1 MIDLTGQQFGNY
13 RLIKLLGS
21 GGFASVYLGQHTRIA
36 SQQAAIKVLH
46 LIEVDEQKFQQEAE
60 TSASLFQA
68 LYPEK
73 AVRFINRGI
82 SGDRVI
88 DLHNRWQKDC
98 LDLQPTWV
106 SILIGINDTWRR
118 YDCNDPTSAQ
128 EFEESYRAM
137 LESVK
142 TNLQAKLLLCEP
154 FVLPV
159 PEDRKTWREDLDPK
173 IDVVRKL
180 TREYHAYLVPLDGIF
195 TQAAALREP
204 AFWASD
210 GIHPSNAGDA
220 LIAQAWLRAVK
231 AL

>member
-1 MIDLTGQQFGNY
+1 MSSLIGDRAIVLFQGDSITDVGRYREDADDLGEGY
-13 RLIKLLGS
+13 AMMA
-21 GGFASVYLGQHTRIA
+21 ASW
-36 SQQAAIKVLH
+36 
-46 LIEVDEQKFQQEAE
+46 
-60 TSASLFQA
+60 FQA

-82 SGDRVI
+82 AGDRVI
-88 DLHNRWQKDC
+88 DLRNRWQKDC

-118 YDCNDPTSAQ
+118 YDRNDPTSPQ
-128 EFEESYRAM
+128 EFEESYRAV

-142 TNLQAKLLLCEP
+142 ANLQAKLLLCEP

-159 PEDRKTWREDLDPK
+159 PEDRKIWREDLDPK

-180 TREYHAYLVPLDGIF
+180 AHEYHAHLVPLDGIF
-195 TQAAALREP
+195 AQAVALREP
-204 AFWASD
+204 AFWAND
-210 GIHPSNAGDA
+210 GVHPSNAGHA
-220 LIAQAWLRAVK
+220 LIAQAWLRTIK

>member
-1 MIDLTGQQFGNY
+1 MWDVVED
-13 RLIKLLGS
+13 R
-21 GGFASVYLGQHTRIA
+21 ASVVFQGDSITDTGRYSEDPNDLGVGYAMITA
-36 SQQAAIKVLH
+36 SW
-46 LIEVDEQKFQQEAE
+46 
-60 TSASLFQA
+60 FQA

-82 SGDRVI
+82 SGDRAI
-88 DLHNRWQKDC
+88 DLRNRWQKDC
-98 LDLQPTWV
+98 LDLQPTWI

-118 YDCNDPTSAQ
+118 YDCTDPTSAQ
-128 EFEESYRAM
+128 EVEESYRAI
-137 LESVK
+137 LVSVK
-142 TNLQAKLLLCEP
+142 TNLQAKLLFCEP

-173 IDVVRKL
+173 IDVVSKL
-180 TREYHAYLVPLDGIF
+180 AREYQAHLVLLDGIF
-195 TQAAALREP
+195 AQAAALREP

-210 GIHPSNAGDA
+210 GIHPSNAGHA